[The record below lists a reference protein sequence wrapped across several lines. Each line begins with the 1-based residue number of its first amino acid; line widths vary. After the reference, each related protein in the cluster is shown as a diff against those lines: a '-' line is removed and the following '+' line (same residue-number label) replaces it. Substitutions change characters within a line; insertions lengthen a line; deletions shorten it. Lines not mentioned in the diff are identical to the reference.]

1 MMEIVFATNNEDKMY
16 EIRKILKGL
25 TIGGEEVRIFSM
37 REKGIDADIVEDG
50 ETFVENA
57 AIKAKAVAGM
67 LPGTLV
73 IADDSGL
80 EVDFINRE
88 PGIYSSRYMG
98 KDTSYREKN
107 RNIIARLRDAE
118 GEKRSAR
125 FVCAAVAVLP
135 DGRQLSTQQTLE
147 GRIAHEERGK
157 NGFGFDPIF
166 LIPPYEHTTAEL
178 TDEEKNAISH
188 RGKAMRMIRK
198 LIAEAYTS

>member
-1 MMEIVFATNNEDKMY
+1 MMEIVFATNNEDKMN
-16 EIRKILKGL
+16 EIRNILKGL
-25 TIGGEEVRIFSM
+25 TIGGEEVKIFSM
-37 REKGIDADIVEDG
+37 KEKGIDADIVEDG

-57 AIKAKAVAGM
+57 AIKAKAVAAM

-98 KDTSYREKN
+98 KDTSYHDKN
-107 RNIIARLRDAE
+107 RNIIARLRAAE

-147 GRIAHEERGK
+147 GRIAYEERGK

-166 LIPPYEHTTAEL
+166 LIPPYEHTTAEI
-178 TDEEKNAISH
+178 TEEEKNAISH
-188 RGKAMRMIRK
+188 RGKAMRMMRK
-198 LIAEAYTS
+198 LIAEAYS